1 MKMTRN
7 TETGE
12 IIVKQSQDHEHEAHE
27 IHRITNSDKEFIKE
41 KMKNNFTPAKIRDSL
56 LVFIIYPRLS
66 K

>member
-12 IIVKQSQDHEHEAHE
+12 IIVKQSQDHEPHE
-27 IHRITNSDKEFIKE
+27 TNGLTNADKAFIKE

-56 LVFIIYPRLS
+56 LVFIIYSRLS